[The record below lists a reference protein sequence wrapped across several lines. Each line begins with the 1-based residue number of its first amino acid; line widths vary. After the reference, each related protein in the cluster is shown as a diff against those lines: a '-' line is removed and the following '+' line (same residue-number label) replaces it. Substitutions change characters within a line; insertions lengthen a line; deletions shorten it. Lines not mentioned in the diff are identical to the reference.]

1 MNTKKHLVITV
12 IMLSIF
18 FSCSQEEVLV
28 APQQNI
34 EIKSKALQKGPTS
47 KFQYSIPTITPCGYG
62 FSVDIQFF
70 GVPAVPTFEYQIV
83 NGLGVVVDFGFVGD
97 GQNTNWVLNPCESY
111 TFKYWAFGYGSPAGG
126 NPPTTVL
133 TATSDGCG
141 GVFVC

>member
-1 MNTKKHLVITV
+1 MYTKKHVVITV
-12 IMLSIF
+12 LMLSIF
-18 FSCSQEEVLV
+18 FSCSQDEVLV
-28 APQQNI
+28 APQQKT
-34 EIKSKALQKGPTS
+34 EIKAKALQKGPTS

-62 FSVDIQFF
+62 FRVDIQFF
-70 GVPAVPTFEYQIV
+70 GVPAVPTFEYQIE
-83 NGLGVVVDFGFVGD
+83 NGLGVVVDAGFVGD
-97 GQNTNWVLNPCESY
+97 GQNTNWVLNPCQSY